1 MGVAI
6 SPGARTL
13 KRIPRG
19 FDENHP
25 AAKWLKLQSFTSGRS
40 LTDADV
46 TRAKLGSLLAR
57 EYQALMPLVRWIN
70 GAFGLSG

>member
-1 MGVAI
+1 
-6 SPGARTL
+6 L

-25 AAKWLKLQSFTSGRS
+25 AAKWLKLQSFTSGLS